1 MRRSRQDPT
10 EAGRTVRVTARLA
23 PYTRALAQRAA
34 RAAGLS
40 QSAYFARA
48 IRAQAE
54 RDTSLEPSGPG
65 SPPAPAEGPP

>member
-1 MRRSRQDPT
+1 MTHHGHDRT
-10 EAGRTVRVTARLA
+10 EPARTVRVTARLNLA
-23 PYTRALAQRAA
+23 TRALAQRAA
-34 RAAGLS
+34 RMAGLS

-54 RDTSLEPSGPG
+54 RDTSSEPTGPG

>member
-1 MRRSRQDPT
+1 MRRSRHDPT
-10 EAGRTVRVTARLA
+10 ESGRTVRVTARLA
-23 PYTRALAQRAA
+23 PLTRVLAQRAA

-40 QSAYFARA
+40 QSAYVARA

-54 RDTSLEPSGPG
+54 RDTSAEPSGPG